1 MARRLMVVGLDCAA
15 PRLLYDELLDELPTF
30 QELLSQGKA
39 YLRSSHPPITI
50 PAWAV
55 MTTGKT
61 PGELGLYGFR
71 HRKPG
76 SYTDFYIANSKLV
89 REPRIWDELGR
100 RGLRSIVVGVPP
112 SYPPRPLRGSMISD
126 FITPGP
132 EASYTFPPALKV
144 ELEKRFGPYIF
155 DVPFRIEDRDRIVK
169 GLWEM
174 TEQHFRVL
182 EYLASTRKW
191 DFLMFVEIGV
201 DRVHHAFWGYMDP
214 QHHKYTPGNKY
225 ENVIRDYY
233 RLVDEKL
240 SSLLKAVPRDTV
252 VMVVSD
258 HGAKAM
264 KGAFAVNQW
273 LAEQG
278 YLALGPVDKPGTD
291 LKQAPIDWGRT
302 TAWGWGGYYARI
314 FINLKGREPQGT
326 VDPRDYEDVRDT
338 LARELTSIRGPHG
351 ERWATRVYKP
361 EQLYPQV
368 RGDPPDLIVYFDD
381 LSWRS
386 AGTVGWPTPYL
397 KENDRGPDDAVHDWL
412 GVLSVYDP
420 QGSYSVDGIV
430 DITEV
435 RGIMEEVMGLRG

>member
-1 MARRLMVVGLDCAA
+1 VRRLMVVGLDCAA
-15 PRLLYDELLDELPTF
+15 PRLLYDELLGELPTF
-30 QELLSQGKA
+30 QELLSQGRA
-39 YLRSSHPPITI
+39 YMRSSHPPITI

-61 PGELGLYGFR
+61 PGELGIYGFR

-76 SYTDFYIANSKLV
+76 VYEDFYIVNSRYV
-89 REPRIWDELGR
+89 REPHIWDVLGR

-112 SYPPRPLRGSMISD
+112 SYPPRPLRGLMVSD

-132 EASYTFPPALKV
+132 ESPYTFPPGLKA
-144 ELEKRFGPYIF
+144 ELEERFGPYIF
-155 DVPFRIEDRDRIVK
+155 DVPFRIEDRDRIVR

-174 TEQHFRVL
+174 TEQHFHVL
-182 EYLASTRKW
+182 EYLAGKRW
-191 DFLMFVEIGV
+191 DFFMFVEIGV

-214 QHHKYTPGNKY
+214 GHRKYVPGNPY

-240 SSLLKAVPRDTV
+240 ASLLKRVPRDTV

-278 YLALGPVDKPGTD
+278 YLVFEDPGRPGTD
-291 LKQAPIDWGRT
+291 LRDARVDWSRT

-326 VDPRDYEDVRDT
+326 VDPEDYEDVRDT
-338 LARELTSIRGPHG
+338 LAREIERIRGPSG
-351 ERWATRVYKP
+351 EKWETRVYRP
-361 EQLYPQV
+361 EELYPAV
-368 RGDPPDLIVYFDD
+368 RGDPPDLMVYFDD

-386 AGTVGWPTPYL
+386 AGTVGWPSPYL
-397 KENDRGPDDAVHDWL
+397 EENDRGPDDAVHDWL
-412 GVLSVYDP
+412 GVLAVYDP
-420 QGSYSVDGIV
+420 EESYTVSGTV
-430 DITEV
+430 DIARV
-435 RGIMEEVMGLRG
+435 RRVMEEAMGLEG